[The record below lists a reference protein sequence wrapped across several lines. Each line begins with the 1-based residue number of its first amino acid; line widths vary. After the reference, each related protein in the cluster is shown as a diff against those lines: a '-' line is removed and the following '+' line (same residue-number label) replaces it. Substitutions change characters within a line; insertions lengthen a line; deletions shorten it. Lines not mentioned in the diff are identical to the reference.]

1 MSQGRSSAP
10 EEEPAEPAVRIV
22 DRRRVDPET
31 GETRPDAPTP
41 AASSNLKKDG
51 GSADSNQVA
60 ELTADLQRITAE
72 YANYRKR
79 VERDRESMKE
89 QQIAQ
94 IATRLLPALDD
105 IERAREHGDLTGAFA
120 TVADELL
127 AALRALGLETYGA
140 VNEPFDPNLHEAL
153 QVRNDVAASAPTVVE
168 VVQPG
173 YRIGERVIRPTRV
186 VVAQAESSNEVQQES
201 VVAPE

>member
-1 MSQGRSSAP
+1 MNQGRSSAP
-10 EEEPAEPAVRIV
+10 DEEPIEPAVRIV
-22 DRRRVDPET
+22 DRRRVDPST
-31 GETRPDAPTP
+31 GETRPDAAP
-41 AASSNLKKDG
+41 SSIKKDEV
-51 GSADSNQVA
+51 SASSNQVA

-79 VERDRESMKE
+79 VERDRELVRE

-94 IATRLLPALDD
+94 LATRLLPALDD

-127 AALRALGLETYGA
+127 AGLRDLGLETYG
-140 VNEPFDPNLHEAL
+140 VVDEPFDPNLHEAL
-153 QVRNDVAASAPTVVE
+153 QSRDDSGVSTPTVVE

-173 YRIGERVIRPTRV
+173 YRIGERIIRPTRV
-186 VVAQAESSNEVQQES
+186 VVAQPESGDESKQES
-201 VVAPE
+201 DSASA

>member
-1 MSQGRSSAP
+1 VSRGRSHAP
-10 EEEPAEPAVRIV
+10 EEEPAEPSVRIV

-31 GETRPDAPTP
+31 GEPRPDAPAP
-41 AASSNLKKDG
+41 ANASNFKKDG

-79 VERDRESMKE
+79 VERDRDSMKE

-94 IATRLLPALDD
+94 LAMRLLPALDD
-105 IERAREHGDLTGAFA
+105 IERAREHGDLNGAFA
-120 TVADELL
+120 TVADQLL
-127 AALRALGLETYGA
+127 SALRGLGLETYGE
-140 VNEPFDPNLHEAL
+140 VNDPFDPNLHEAL
-153 QVRNDVAASAPTVVE
+153 QVRNDLTAATPTVVE

-173 YRIGERVIRPTRV
+173 YRIGERVVRPTRV
-186 VVAQAESSNEVQQES
+186 VVAQPESANEAELES
-201 VVAPE
+201 VVAPK